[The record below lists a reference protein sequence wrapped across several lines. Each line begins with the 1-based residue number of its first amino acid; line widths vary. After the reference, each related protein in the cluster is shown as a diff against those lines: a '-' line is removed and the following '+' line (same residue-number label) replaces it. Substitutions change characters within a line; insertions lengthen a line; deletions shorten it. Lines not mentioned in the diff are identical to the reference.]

1 MEPAKPDLIEVGRSI
16 REAFD
21 AEDNASE
28 ALRGGR
34 ARLLEKIATRGVARS
49 LRPASP
55 LRRTLFASVATLSA
69 VAAVVVWMRLP
80 VSFRVGSASGPCR

>member
-21 AEDNASE
+21 AEDNAVE

-34 ARLLEKIATRGVARS
+34 ARLLEKIAMRNVARS
-49 LRPASP
+49 LRPASS
-55 LRRTLFASVATLSA
+55 LRRRTRRGAG
-69 VAAVVVWMRLP
+69 RE
-80 VSFRVGSASGPCR
+80 GGPCRR